1 MIKSKPQSFLAEYGI
16 GLSPW
21 MLFPIPGTSLQKFLY
36 QVSDY
41 KYNGETVRFD
51 YRQNLMFSTYVKEQY
66 NDSVILNSNEN
77 AVNEYLKDKDV
88 LAAIDSVQ
96 KITVHYLR
104 FVRFEENKNVVIC
117 LILNNAGEV
126 TGTKLF
132 FPMAYEK
139 ILRFNLSI

>member
-1 MIKSKPQSFLAEYGI
+1 
-16 GLSPW
+16 
-21 MLFPIPGTSLQKFLY
+21 
-36 QVSDY
+36 
-41 KYNGETVRFD
+41 
-51 YRQNLMFSTYVKEQY
+51 MFSTYVKEQY